1 MDDKAHAA
9 QLSDLIW
16 RKSRRS
22 GAQGN
27 CVEVAPL
34 SGGDVAIRHSGRP
47 EGPVIIYT
55 RAEMAAFLSG
65 AKDGEF
71 DDLVA

>member
-1 MDDKAHAA
+1 MDDSLAA
-9 QLSDLIW
+9 LKPDLTW

-34 SGGDVAIRHSGRP
+34 GGGDVAIRHSGRP
-47 EGPVIIYT
+47 DGPVIIYT